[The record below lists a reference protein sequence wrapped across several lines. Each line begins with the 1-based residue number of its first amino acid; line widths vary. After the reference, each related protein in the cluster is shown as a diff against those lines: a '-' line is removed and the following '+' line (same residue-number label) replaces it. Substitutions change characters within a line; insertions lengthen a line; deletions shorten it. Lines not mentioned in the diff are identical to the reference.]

1 MTRIHVVDYG
11 VGNLYSLTNALREI
25 GVEPILSASPDDIAN
40 ADRVV
45 LPGVGAFA
53 STYGTFKARGME
65 DAVRRYLERQRPML
79 GICVGMQM
87 LMSQSEEFGV
97 TKGLGII
104 DGTVQR
110 IADTSPDGT
119 PHKIPHI
126 GWTDILPANTGASW
140 ANTVFEGIAPHTPF
154 YFVHSYSA
162 KPVDEHNRLANGF
175 YNGVQITAAV
185 IKDHVTGTQFHP
197 EKSGKAGLM
206 LLSNFARMT

>member
-25 GVEPILSASPDDIAN
+25 GAEPVLSASPDEIVN

-53 STYGTFKARGME
+53 STFGTFQARGME
-65 DAVRRYLERQRPML
+65 DAVRRYLARERPML

-87 LMSQSEEFGV
+87 LMSQSEEFGI

-104 DGTVQR
+104 EGTVQR
-110 IADTSPDGT
+110 IADKSPEGIT
-119 PHKIPHI
+119 HKIPHI
-126 GWTDILPANTGASW
+126 GWTDIVPANTGAAW
-140 ANTVFEGIAPHTPF
+140 GKTVFEGIAPNTPF

-162 KPVDEHNRLANGF
+162 KPVDEANRLANGF
-175 YNGVQITAAV
+175 YNRVQITASV
-185 IKDHVTGTQFHP
+185 IKGHVTGTQFHP
-197 EKSGKAGLM
+197 EKSGRAGLQ
-206 LLSNFARMT
+206 LLSNFARL